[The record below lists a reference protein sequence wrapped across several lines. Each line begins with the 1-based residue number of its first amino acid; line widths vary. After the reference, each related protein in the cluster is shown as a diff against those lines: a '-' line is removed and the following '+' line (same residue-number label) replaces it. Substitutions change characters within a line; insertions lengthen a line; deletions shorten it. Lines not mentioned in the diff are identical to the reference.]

1 MNLNNFTIK
10 SQEAIQQA
18 QQLAFNNQNP
28 NIETEHLLKAL
39 LKLEDSPIEY
49 LLKKNNVN
57 INFVVSKLDESINKL
72 PKIQGG
78 EPAQVIS
85 REMSNV
91 MLRATA
97 ALKTFKDE
105 FVSVEHLLLAI
116 AQGKDNTA
124 KLLKD

>member
-10 SQEAIQQA
+10 AQEAISKS

-39 LKLEDSPIEY
+39 LSEEDSPVEF

-57 INFVVSKLDESINKL
+57 VNFVVGKLDESINKL
-72 PKIQGG
+72 PKVQGG
-78 EPAQVIS
+78 EPAQMIS
-85 REMSNV
+85 RDMNNV

-97 ALKTFKDE
+97 ALKIFNDE

-116 AQGKDNTA
+116 AQGND
-124 KLLKD
+124 